1 MVIQMFLSFFAWTKA
16 PQASVKQRQETSRNQ
31 SCTSQLYNHNV
42 LGSIENTSDQ
52 QQHLEVNE
60 QLVPENVTSDE
71 NTTVNNVNDIPM
83 SSCNTGI
90 NVAHVNVA
98 TSTDPVN
105 QSVDATTN
113 TYPVI
118 NQILA
123 FKMLFLHWILI
134 HRQ

>member
-1 MVIQMFLSFFAWTKA
+1 M
-16 PQASVKQRQETSRNQ
+16 KQRQGTCRNQ
-31 SCTSQLYNHNV
+31 SCTSQLNNHNV
-42 LGSIENTSDQ
+42 LESIENTSDQ
-52 QQHLEVNE
+52 QQHLEVNK

-71 NTTVNNVNDIPM
+71 NTMVNNDNDIPM

-90 NVAHVNVA
+90 NVARVNVA

-113 TYPVI
+113 TYSVM
-118 NQILA
+118 NQMLA
-123 FKMLFLHWILI
+123 FKTFLHRILI